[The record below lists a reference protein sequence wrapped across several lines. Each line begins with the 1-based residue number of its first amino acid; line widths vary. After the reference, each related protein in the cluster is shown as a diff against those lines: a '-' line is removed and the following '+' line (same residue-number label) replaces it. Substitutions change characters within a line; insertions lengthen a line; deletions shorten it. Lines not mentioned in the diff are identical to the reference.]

1 MVVGDIAIDKD
12 VVIIGGGP
20 AGYTAAIKAAQLGRE
35 VTLIEKEKLGG
46 VCLNHGCIPAKIF
59 STIAA
64 KYKELHHYSTFGIQV
79 EKTVIVLNQLH
90 QYQQKIIS
98 QLEKGIEQLCKN
110 NHVEIIKG
118 NASFLANDRIGV
130 EKGDTFEM
138 ITFQK
143 AIIATGCQIE
153 LDKRFLFHY
162 DQKQILNPFSL
173 YKIEEIP
180 DHLVIYGSDYIA
192 LEAAFTFKLLGA
204 KVSLILENGEKG
216 FGLDESLEKELKRLF
231 KKEKI
236 HLLENFQLID
246 AKLIDGK
253 VQAKLRKNSLEEV
266 TMECSHLYIEPNYK
280 PNLKDLGI
288 ERLAIEQDENG
299 FIKINNYC
307 QTTKNHIY
315 AIGDVTDSRKYAFCA
330 IKQGKTAAE
339 AIAGCNVDWQTM
351 MIPQII
357 HTYPPIASVGLT
369 EEEAQQLGYKIHIGL
384 SQYRANGFASV
395 MNKRDGL
402 IKIISEQ
409 ESERILGVHMIGSH
423 AIELISTAITA
434 LELVA
439 RNEDLKFPLYPHPSF
454 NEVLLEAIENVSS
467 TLTKKENMTF

>member
-1 MVVGDIAIDKD
+1 MVVGDIAIEKD

-64 KYKELHHYSTFGIQV
+64 KYKELHHYSMFGIQV
-79 EKTVIVLNQLH
+79 EKTEMVLNQLH

-118 NASFLANDRIGV
+118 NASFLTNDRIGV

-143 AIIATGCQIE
+143 AIIATGCHIE
-153 LDKRFLFHY
+153 LDKRFPFHY

-288 ERLAIEQDENG
+288 ERLAIEQDEN
-299 FIKINNYC
+299 
-307 QTTKNHIY
+307 
-315 AIGDVTDSRKYAFCA
+315 
-330 IKQGKTAAE
+330 
-339 AIAGCNVDWQTM
+339 
-351 MIPQII
+351 
-357 HTYPPIASVGLT
+357 L
-369 EEEAQQLGYKIHIGL
+369 
-384 SQYRANGFASV
+384 
-395 MNKRDGL
+395 
-402 IKIISEQ
+402 
-409 ESERILGVHMIGSH
+409 
-423 AIELISTAITA
+423 
-434 LELVA
+434 
-439 RNEDLKFPLYPHPSF
+439 LK
-454 NEVLLEAIENVSS
+454 
-467 TLTKKENMTF
+467 